1 MTRDGAEMMAVR
13 LLQYSDVENAYDR
26 PERIG
31 RLAGLIGELRGE
43 NTLVVGTG
51 DNTGPGVLSLV
62 TEGRQALEFF
72 RRIDPDL
79 ETFGNHDFDHGPGA
93 IRRIVADAPQTWVAA
108 NVYRPGASPPERD
121 DDGDGRTSA
130 EGSDDGLS
138 GTEGSDDGLFGAE
151 AGVVPTAIR
160 EVGGTRLGFFGVL
173 DPATPEV
180 TPTAADLVVTD
191 PVETA
196 TRATAALRDRGA
208 ESVIALSHAGRED
221 DEIARRTDV
230 DVVLG
235 GHVHTRRL
243 DRVGGTLLTR
253 PGANAGRLFELRLEE
268 DRWTAVA
275 HDVTEAPID
284 AAVAGAL
291 RERLAAADLNTP
303 VATAETPID
312 RDDGTA
318 FAGPCRIG
326 NVVAESYRWATG
338 ADVGLQNSGG
348 IRAGAPLSGTV
359 TAADLVSVVPFGEP
373 VATVGLSGRDLRAVL
388 AERDG
393 NTVDGAP
400 DDRWMGHATGVVRRD
415 GTLHVGGDPIDPGRT
430 YALATSAYL
439 CYAADEFPTLTGR
452 EPVER
457 TDRTQY
463 EVLVDY
469 ARERGL
475 DGGGGET
482 YGTSSVPR

>member
-1 MTRDGAEMMAVR
+1 MTRDGTVMMAVR

-31 RLAGLIGELRGE
+31 RLAGLIGELRDDD
-43 NTLVVGTG
+43 TLVVGTG

-93 IRRIVADAPQTWVAA
+93 IRGIVADAPQTWVAA
-108 NVYRPGASPPERD
+108 NVYRPGASPPD
-121 DDGDGRTSA
+121 GDADGDGRTST
-130 EGSDDGLS
+130 DG
-138 GTEGSDDGLFGAE
+138 GADGLFGAE

-208 ESVIALSHAGRED
+208 ESVIALSHAGHED

-243 DRVGGTLLTR
+243 DRIGGTLLTR

-268 DRWTAVA
+268 DGWTAA
-275 HDVTEAPID
+275 THDVTEAPID
-284 AAVAGAL
+284 EGVAGAL

-303 VATAETPID
+303 VATAETRIN

-348 IRAGAPLSGTV
+348 IRAGTPLSGTV
-359 TAADLVSVVPFGEP
+359 TAADLVSVVPFREP
-373 VATVGLSGRDLRAVL
+373 VATIDLSGRDLRAVL

-393 NTVDGAP
+393 GTVDGAP

-415 GTLHVGGDPIDPGRT
+415 GTLHVGGAPIDPGRT

-439 CYAADEFPTLTGR
+439 CYADDEFPTLTGR

-475 DGGGGET
+475 DGGGGVT
-482 YGTSSVPR
+482 HGSDSDSR